1 MANGSNIA
9 EAILRLDA
17 SQIPGAAAA
26 AAAAIGTVEAA
37 HKRAAQAAEEEARE
51 TEAAMQRV
59 ARVVAEARAASA
71 RLEGL
76 AASSEAE
83 RAAIAYRRQANEI
96 ERLAQVSGRA
106 DLAQRAMVRLNAE
119 AAERLQVTTTA
130 THRLADAQLR
140 QADTATIAAR
150 GSGMAS
156 AGLFNLGQQA
166 QDVAVQLSMG
176 ANPLLVLAQQGP
188 QIATAVSQVGGLSAT
203 FTALGSILAPLLPVV
218 VGLAA
223 GFALF
228 GAPLLYANHQLEKM
242 EENADKAAA
251 AATRLADARKGWIDA
266 RESIALDVRIAAQ
279 EITEAEAAFIRAEAA
294 YRKARDS
301 GRQVLV
307 DTVAAA
313 EGADPNAR
321 TSAPARGTIAARQAL
336 EAYNAATERYASLAG
351 MVAQKRIE
359 DANAAKGQT
368 AAVKGLA
375 EALREEEAAIAKLIA
390 TSRGHSYDPN
400 QPGAID
406 AAIAAADEALRLSR
420 ISQKDY
426 DIGLLTGAMEQ
437 VEAANAERAKGY
449 IKEQEHLAN
458 LVAGMNAYTESILNA
473 GSARKGI
480 SLEGVTGGINM
491 VNAGP
496 QAAMSAVSATGPW
509 GAIAVALVQL
519 VVNLEDI
526 VGQFT
531 DFHVKFME
539 ALGNLPAT
547 LAKVIPDALIKGTE
561 AAVKFLP
568 AMIASFAEAIPEFA
582 MAMVQAVPEMAVAFI
597 EELVIGMPVIIA
609 ELIVTLTDPAT
620 WKEVGKAFV
629 EGVKDAWFGLGE
641 SAGSSQSSLN
651 SSAGTMMQRANSVVG
666 SDLFGNWKGAGSGG
680 SRSRTS
686 GSTFVFNAPV
696 LGIGPDTGDALAA
709 EMATIAGRRRP
720 A

>member
-17 SQIPGAAAA
+17 SQIPGEAAKAA
-26 AAAAIGTVEAA
+26 TAIGNVEAA
-37 HKRAAQAAEEEARE
+37 HRRASQAATEEARE

-59 ARVVAEARAASA
+59 ARVVAEARAATA

-130 THRLADAQLR
+130 THRLADAQIR
-140 QADTATIAAR
+140 QADTAAVAVR
-150 GSGMAS
+150 GSGAVG
-156 AGLFNLGQQA
+156 AGLFSLGQQA

-176 ANPLLVLAQQGP
+176 ANPILVLAQQGP

-203 FTALGSILAPLLPVV
+203 FSALGAILSPLLPVV
-218 VGLAA
+218 VGLAGA
-223 GFALF
+223 FALF
-228 GAPLLYANHQLEKM
+228 GPPLLYANYQLEQM
-242 EENADKAAA
+242 EEKADKAAA

-266 RESIALDVRIAAQ
+266 RESIALDVSIAAG
-279 EITEAEAAFIRAEAA
+279 EITEAEAAFIRAEDA
-294 YRKARDS
+294 YRKARDA
-301 GRQVLV
+301 GRRVLA

-321 TSAPARGTIAARQAL
+321 TSAPAPGTIAARQSL
-336 EAYNAATERYASLAG
+336 EAYNQATERYASLAG

-359 DANAAKGQT
+359 DANAAKEQT
-368 AAVKGLA
+368 AAIKDGTR
-375 EALREEEAAIAKLIA
+375 ALREEEQALQAMLAASQGRSFDPSKPGTTAQALQSAEAAIAL
-390 TSRGHSYDPN
+390 SRGELTQQDLTLV
-400 QPGAID
+400 QLEAMGVQVAEAT
-406 AAIAAADEALRLSR
+406 AAR
-420 ISQKDY
+420 
-426 DIGLLTGAMEQ
+426 
-437 VEAANAERAKGY
+437 AEGY
-449 IKEQEHLAN
+449 VKEQEHLAN
-458 LVAGMNAYTESILNA
+458 LVAGMNAYTDATQEAVNA
-473 GSARKGI
+473 QKGI
-480 SLEGVTGGINM
+480 SMEGVAGGINM

-496 QAAMSAVSATGPW
+496 QGAMSAVAATGPW

-561 AAVKFLP
+561 AAIKFLP
-568 AMIASFAEAIPEFA
+568 TLIASFAEAIPEFA

-641 SAGSSQSSLN
+641 SAGSSQSSLT
-651 SSAGTMMQRANSVVG
+651 SSAATMQQRVDSVFGGGKG
-666 SDLFGNWKGAGSGG
+666 SSNASK
-680 SRSRTS
+680 SRTS
-686 GSTFVFNAPV
+686 GSTIIFNAPV